1 MGWQAGP
8 RMCLGKDSAYLQM
21 KMTAALVLKFFTIDL
36 VPEHVVTYRT
46 MLVIQMLHGLAVTAK
61 FRS

>member
-1 MGWQAGP
+1 
-8 RMCLGKDSAYLQM
+8 MCLGKDSAYLQM

-46 MLVIQMLHGLAVTAK
+46 MLVISMLHGLAVTAK